1 VICKIPSSNIVLCE
15 RYKNEK
21 LFEREKKKAS
31 TNLDAI

>member
-1 VICKIPSSNIVLCE
+1 MQNSKFKIVWFE

-21 LFEREKKKAS
+21 LFEREKIKGS